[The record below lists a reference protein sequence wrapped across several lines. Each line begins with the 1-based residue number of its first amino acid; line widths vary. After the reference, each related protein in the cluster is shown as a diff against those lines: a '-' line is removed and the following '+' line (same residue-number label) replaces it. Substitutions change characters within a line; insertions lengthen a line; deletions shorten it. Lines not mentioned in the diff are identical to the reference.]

1 MKRIQLVS
9 LAFAAACAVFIGC
22 ASNPATGGKNVVLGS
37 WEGEKK
43 TVQKN
48 HQEIVKHFGVYDDQA
63 MQEYVN
69 IVGQRL
75 VAASDLPNEEFKF
88 FVLDDE
94 NINAF
99 VTGCCNVYVNRGLL
113 VNLNSEAELAGVIG
127 HEIGHITARHPAR
140 RQARG
145 VAASLGAMAA
155 AILTG
160 SNAVGQLANIGAQ
173 AWMMGYGR
181 ENEMEADRLGLKY
194 MVNAG
199 YNPNSIGNVF
209 RMFQAGE
216 KFERQR
222 AQEEGREPRLYHG
235 VFSSHPSPDDREVQ
249 AAKGAGN
256 IKGDSPPEGWIER
269 RDEYLTT
276 INGIAYGSSKA
287 QGIVRDNRFYHAD
300 MGITVAFPRGWTIEN
315 LRDRLLAFTPKKD
328 AVLQIMV
335 DAKPD
340 KQAPREFLLSKLKG
354 QSVFKGEPLQGD
366 DGTEG
371 YTVVARSGSPIDNGL
386 GPVRWAVMYRGQ
398 SAFVFAGA
406 SRSAMN
412 GVPEVDGLV
421 RSTIMTLRGLRPAE
435 FPLTEPYRIKIVKA
449 TEQTNLSSYAADMPE
464 EKFKKETLELIN
476 AMYPNKKPPPGTLFK
491 IVE

>member
-1 MKRIQLVS
+1 MKRIQLIS
-9 LAFAAACAVFIGC
+9 LAFAAACAVVTGC
-22 ASNPATGGKNVVLGS
+22 ATNHATGGKNVVLGS

-48 HQEIVKHFGVYDDQA
+48 HQEIVKALGLYDDQA

-75 VAASDLPNEEFKF
+75 AQASDLPNEEFRF
-88 FVLDDE
+88 FVLDDA

-140 RQARG
+140 RQTRG
-145 VAASLGAMAA
+145 MAASLGAMAA

-173 AWMMGYGR
+173 AWLQGYGR

-194 MVNAG
+194 MVKAG
-199 YNPNSIGNVF
+199 YDPNSIGNVF

-222 AQEEGREPRLYHG
+222 AAAEGREPRLYHG
-235 VFSSHPSPDDREVQ
+235 VFSSHPSPDQREVQ
-249 AAKGAGN
+249 AAKGAAN
-256 IKGDSPPEGWIER
+256 IKGDSPPEGWLQR

-300 MGITVAFPRGWTIEN
+300 MGITMAFPKGWTIEN

-328 AVLQIMV
+328 AVMQVMV
-335 DAKPD
+335 DAKPE

-354 QSVFKGEPLQGD
+354 QSIFKGEPLQGS
-366 DGTEG
+366 DGMEG
-371 YTVVARSGSPIDNGL
+371 YTVVTRSGSPIDNGL

-421 RSTIMTLRGLRPAE
+421 RSTVLTMRSLRPAE

-449 TEQTNLSSYAADMPE
+449 TEKTNIADYAADMPE
-464 EKFKKETLELIN
+464 DKFKKETLELIN
-476 AMYPNKKPPPGTLFK
+476 ALYPNKKPAPGQLFK

>member
-1 MKRIQLVS
+1 MKRQLIT
-9 LAFAAACAVFIGC
+9 LLFAAAYTLAAGC
-22 ASNPATGGKNVVLGS
+22 VSNPSTGGKSVGVGG

-48 HQEIVKHFGVYDDQA
+48 HQEIVKALGLYDDQA
-63 MQEYVN
+63 VQEYVN

-75 VAASDLPNEEFKF
+75 ALVSDLPNEEFRF
-88 FVLDDE
+88 FVVDDE
-94 NINAF
+94 AINAF
-99 VTGCCNVYVNRGLL
+99 TTGCCNVYVNRGLL
-113 VNLNSEAELAGVIG
+113 VNLNSESELAGVLG
-127 HEIGHITARHPAR
+127 HEIGHVTARHPAR

-145 VAASLGAMAA
+145 MAAQLGAMAA

-160 SNAVGQLANIGAQ
+160 SNAIGQLANIGGQ

-194 MVNAG
+194 MVKAG
-199 YNPNSIGNVF
+199 YNPDSIGNVF

-222 AQEEGREPRLYHG
+222 ATAEGREPRLYHG
-235 VFSSHPSPDDREVQ
+235 VFSSHPSPDEREVQ
-249 AAKGAGN
+249 AAKGAAN
-256 IKGDSPPEGWIER
+256 IKDAPEGGWIDR
-269 RDEYLTT
+269 HDEYLTT
-276 INGIAYGSSKA
+276 INGLAYGSSKA

-300 MGITVAFPRGWTIEN
+300 MGITMAFPKGWTIEN

-328 AVLQIMV
+328 AVIQVTI
-335 DAKPD
+335 DAKPE
-340 KQAPREFLLSKLKG
+340 KQAPREFLLTKLKG
-354 QSVFKGEPLQGD
+354 QSVFKGEPLEGSD
-366 DGTEG
+366 DMEG
-371 YTVVARSGSPIDNGL
+371 YTAVTRSGSPIDNGA

-398 SAFVFAGA
+398 SAYIFAGA

-412 GVPEVDGLV
+412 GVPEVDGLIK
-421 RSTIMTLRGLRPAE
+421 STALTLRGLRPAE
-435 FPLTEPYRIKIVKA
+435 FPLTEPYRIKVVKA
-449 TEQTNLSSYAADMPE
+449 TPQTDLNAYAPDMPE

-476 AMYPNKKPPPGTLFK
+476 AMYPNKKPAPGTLFK

>member
-1 MKRIQLVS
+1 MKRQLLTLVLS
-9 LAFAAACAVFIGC
+9 AACAVAAC
-22 ASNPATGGKNVVLGS
+22 VSNPSTGGRSVGVGGL
-37 WEGEKK
+37 EGEKK
-43 TVQKN
+43 TVQKH
-48 HQEIVKHFGVYDDQA
+48 HQEIVKVLGLYDDQA

-75 VAASDLPNEEFKF
+75 AQASDLPNEEFRF
-88 FVLDDE
+88 YVLDDE

-113 VNLNSEAELAGVIG
+113 VSLNSEAELAGVIG

-160 SNAVGQLANIGAQ
+160 SNAIGQLANIGAQ

-181 ENEMEADRLGLKY
+181 ENEMEADRLGLRY
-194 MVNAG
+194 MVKAG
-199 YNPNSIGNVF
+199 YNPASLGGVF
-209 RMFQAGE
+209 QMFQAGE

-222 AQEEGREPRLYHG
+222 AAAEGREPRLYHG
-235 VFSSHPSPDDREVQ
+235 VFSSHPSPDQREIQ
-249 AAKGAGN
+249 AAKGAAN
-256 IKGDSPPEGWIER
+256 ITGEAPPQGWLVR
-269 RDEYLTT
+269 RDEYLTA

-300 MGITVAFPRGWTIEN
+300 MGITMAFPRGWTIDN

-328 AVLQIMV
+328 AVMQVMV

-354 QSVFKGEPLQGD
+354 QAVFKGEPLQGE
-366 DGTEG
+366 DGMEG
-371 YTVVARSGSPIDNGL
+371 YTLVARTGSPIDNGL
-386 GPVRWAVMYRGQ
+386 GPVRWAVMYRGT
-398 SAFVFAGA
+398 SAYVFAGA

-421 RSTIMTLRGLRPAE
+421 RSSIMTLRGLRPAE
-435 FPLTEPYRIKIVKA
+435 FPLTEPYRIKVVKA
-449 TEQTNLSSYAADMPE
+449 TEQTNLSAYAAEMPE
-464 EKFKKETLELIN
+464 DKFKKETLELIN
-476 AMYPNKKPPPGTLFK
+476 ALYPNKKPAPGQLFK